1 MNSSRQIGRTNK
13 SNSHS
18 HSPHDLYHTIP
29 HADTMGNGNTALK
42 PPPTEPRAHKRPRL
56 SDTHASP
63 PRRLPPSLPQ
73 KPQTHHHSNL
83 PPRIDV
89 RDQSRQPTD
98 YRGKP
103 GHTKMDVDGD
113 GRAPSPANRNRERE
127 KTTRDRERG
136 RERGVKE
143 KERVRDTGKDWDRD
157 ANNKPSSNRRNG
169 HMSGTPGRGG
179 GGGGS
184 GAPPGRK
191 GNERSNNGHNSQI
204 AEHASRTLQER
215 LGL

>member
-1 MNSSRQIGRTNK
+1 MNSSRQIGRANT

-18 HSPHDLYHTIP
+18 HSPQDLYHTVP
-29 HADTMGNGNTALK
+29 HADTMGNGNTTLK

-56 SDTHASP
+56 SDAHASP

-73 KPQTHHHSNL
+73 KPQAHHHSNL
-83 PPRIDV
+83 PPRVDV
-89 RDQSRQPTD
+89 RDQGRQPAD

-103 GHTKMDVDGD
+103 SHTKMDVDGD

-157 ANNKPSSNRRNG
+157 ANKPSHNRRNG

-179 GGGGS
+179 GGS
-184 GAPPGRK
+184 APPGRK
-191 GNERSNNGHNSQI
+191 GNDRSNNGHNSQI